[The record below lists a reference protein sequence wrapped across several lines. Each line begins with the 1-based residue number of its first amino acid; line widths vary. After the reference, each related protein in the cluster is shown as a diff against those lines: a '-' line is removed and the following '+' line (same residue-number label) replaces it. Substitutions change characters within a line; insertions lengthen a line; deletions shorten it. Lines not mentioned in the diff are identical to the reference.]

1 MGLGLLLIV
10 FAVSLVFVLVS
21 IIKFNLHPFLSL
33 LIGGLIMGILAGLP
47 LTQVA
52 DGLAAGFGSTMQGIG
67 ILIILGVGLG
77 HLLHI
82 SGCTSQIAAAMLKLT
97 GQKRAGVAVNLT
109 GYIVSIPVFFD
120 AAFVILVNLVKSL
133 SRKGKIPF
141 VSLVTAL
148 SVGLIVTHAMVIPTP
163 GPIAVAGTMGVNIG
177 WFLLYSI
184 VVSLPASL
192 VGGVLY
198 GKYLG
203 GKAEYADDFA
213 NAFDDIEEEEIQ
225 ESADLPSGALGIFLI
240 FLPII
245 IILIGT
251 IASMLLEPGTS
262 AYIFFSFIG
271 NKNIALLIG
280 LLAAFFSLRR
290 YVKDSFNDVVTEA
303 ATQSGIILAITG
315 AGGAFGA
322 IINLTGI
329 GEKLVGGMAGMTEG
343 AGIAMIV
350 AAFVI
355 SQVLRAAQGSTTVA
369 LVTTSAIF
377 APILAGMATV
387 SPILVSLAICAGGI
401 GLSLPGHHQGVDRG
415 RHHRGSD
422 GSGDSGGVKHVHRRA
437 AGAFIGKQIDLEK
450 RDGNEFDCVG
460 YRYVRHEGRDLR
472 PGRQQEG
479 NILF

>member
-315 AGGAFGA
+315 AGGA

-401 GLSLPGHHQGVDRG
+401 GLSLPN
-415 RHHRGSD
+415 
-422 GSGDSGGVKHVHRRA
+422 DSGFWVINRFSKFDVPGTIKVWTVGGTIAGLTALVILVVLSMFTGV
-437 AGAFIGKQIDLEK
+437 L
-450 RDGNEFDCVG
+450 
-460 YRYVRHEGRDLR
+460 
-472 PGRQQEG
+472 PG
-479 NILF
+479 LL

>member
-369 LVTTSAIF
+369 LTMTLGIVASFPQISTYSPMYLACIGMSAMFGATSF
-377 APILAGMATV
+377 SHV
-387 SPILVSLAICAGGI
+387 N
-401 GLSLPGHHQGVDRG
+401 
-415 RHHRGSD
+415 
-422 GSGDSGGVKHVHRRA
+422 DSGFWLTKEYMG
-437 AGAFIGKQIDLEK
+437 IDLK
-450 RDGNEFDCVG
+450 TAFKSWTLYGGFCS
-460 YRYVRHEGRDLR
+460 
-472 PGRQQEG
+472 
-479 NILF
+479 ILSFIVLYAISFIWA

>member
-329 GEKLVGGMAGMTEG
+329 GE
-343 AGIAMIV
+343 
-350 AAFVI
+350 
-355 SQVLRAAQGSTTVA
+355 
-369 LVTTSAIF
+369 
-377 APILAGMATV
+377 
-387 SPILVSLAICAGGI
+387 
-401 GLSLPGHHQGVDRG
+401 
-415 RHHRGSD
+415 
-422 GSGDSGGVKHVHRRA
+422 
-437 AGAFIGKQIDLEK
+437 
-450 RDGNEFDCVG
+450 
-460 YRYVRHEGRDLR
+460 
-472 PGRQQEG
+472 
-479 NILF
+479 

>member
-1 MGLGLLLIV
+1 MGLGILLVV
-10 FAVSLVFVLVS
+10 FAISLIFVLVS
-21 IIKFNLHPFLSL
+21 IIKFNLHPFLAL

-52 DGLAAGFGSTMQGIG
+52 DGLASGFGSTMQGIG

-82 SGCTSQIAAAMLKLT
+82 SGCTSQIAALMLRMT
-97 GQKRAGVAVNLT
+97 GQKNANLAVNLT

-141 VSLVTAL
+141 VSLVTSL

-177 WFLLYSI
+177 FFLIYSI
-184 VVSLPASL
+184 IVSLPASL

-203 GKAEYADDFA
+203 KKPGYSEDFA
-213 NAFDDIEEEEIQ
+213 NAFDDIDEGEIA
-225 ESADLPSGALGIFLI
+225 ESADLPTGGMGIFLI

-245 IILIGT
+245 IILVGT
-251 IASMLLEPGTS
+251 VVSMFLEPGSS

-280 LLAAFFSLRR
+280 LLAAFFSLKK
-290 YVKDSFNDVVTEA
+290 YIKVSFNEVVTEA

-322 IINLTGI
+322 IINATGI
-329 GEKLVGGMAGMTEG
+329 GEKLVGGMSGMTQG

-377 APILAGMATV
+377 SPIVAGMATV
-387 SPILVSLAICAGGI
+387 SPILVALAICAGGI
-401 GLSLPGHHQGVDRG
+401 GLSLPN
-415 RHHRGSD
+415 
-422 GSGDSGGVKHVHRRA
+422 DSGFWVINRFSKFDVPGTMRVWTAGGTIAGVTALVIIVVLSLFTTA
-437 AGAFIGKQIDLEK
+437 L
-450 RDGNEFDCVG
+450 
-460 YRYVRHEGRDLR
+460 
-472 PGRQQEG
+472 PG
-479 NILF
+479 LL